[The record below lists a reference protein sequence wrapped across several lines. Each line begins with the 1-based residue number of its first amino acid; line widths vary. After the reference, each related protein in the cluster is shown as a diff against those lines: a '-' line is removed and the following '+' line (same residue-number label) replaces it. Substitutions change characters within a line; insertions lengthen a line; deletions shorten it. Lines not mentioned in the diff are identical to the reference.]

1 MKVFQRFN
9 IRARPSV
16 CWWLCRST
24 NGIIVIE
31 NYNPDLTE
39 KKSFDTPMIDQVVA
53 QVVLL
58 YCYEQTQNLIEF
70 TTLKTEFESKLSY
83 VDSRSIDKLLNLM

>member
-1 MKVFQRFN
+1 MLVVV
-9 IRARPSV
+9 P
-16 CWWLCRST
+16 ST

-83 VDSRSIDKLLNLM
+83 VDSRSIDKLLNLK

>member
-1 MKVFQRFN
+1 MIFITFYFNYEGNYFLVCTLQNYMKVFQRFN

-39 KKSFDTPMIDQVVA
+39 KNP
-53 QVVLL
+53 L
-58 YCYEQTQNLIEF
+58 
-70 TTLKTEFESKLSY
+70 TLQ
-83 VDSRSIDKLLNLM
+83 